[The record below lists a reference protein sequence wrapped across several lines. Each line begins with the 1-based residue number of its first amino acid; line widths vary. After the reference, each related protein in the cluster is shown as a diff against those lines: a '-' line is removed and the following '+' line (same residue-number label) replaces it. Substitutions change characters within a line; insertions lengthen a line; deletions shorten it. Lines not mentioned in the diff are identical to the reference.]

1 MPQDAIT
8 LLDEDHQRVE
18 LLFNEYQSSIADRSR
33 KNDVAQI
40 ICMELTM
47 HAQLEEELFYPA
59 FAQATGANQVVQDAV
74 AEHQQAKDL
83 IARIQ
88 GNPDPDALMLELQR
102 AVQLHVAEERARIF
116 PRARSVGLDL
126 AGLGAQLEARKTELV
141 AALTH
146 TA

>member
-18 LLFNEYQSSIADRSR
+18 LLFNEYQSSIAERSR

-40 ICMELTM
+40 ICMELTV

-59 FAQATGANQVVQDAV
+59 FAKATGAQAVVQDAV

-88 GNPDPDALMLELQR
+88 RTPDPDALMLELQR

-116 PRARSVGLDL
+116 PRARSVGMDL
-126 AGLGAQLEARKTELV
+126 VALGEQLEARKAQLV
-141 AALTH
+141 AALTQ